1 MAERDDASG
10 APFDEGTPPPV
21 PEPLVE
27 PESQAKW
34 PTVVGWLSIIFGSL
48 TLTCGSFGV
57 VMAIFMAP
65 ALMSMATQSGDPPPA
80 MTFSPLSI
88 GLMFL
93 GLLWQIPL
101 VIAGILTLLRRPAG
115 RPIHLLYA
123 IGFALV
129 TIPSTLVTRNDQI
142 AYSKSPEVAQWKA
155 ENASSPLA
163 PGLGRVPHPAWLVG
177 GFAFNLAWPI
187 FCIIWF
193 LPAERSENAL
203 RQDEEDALV

>member
-1 MAERDDASG
+1 MAESSDVTG
-10 APFDEGTPPPV
+10 ADFDGGTPPTV

-48 TLTCGSFGV
+48 TLTCGSLGV
-57 VMAIFMAP
+57 VMALFMAP
-65 ALMSMATQSGDPPPA
+65 ALMSMAVQKGDPPPT

-101 VIAGILTLLRRPAG
+101 VIAGILTLTRKIAG
-115 RPIHLLYA
+115 RPTHLLYA

-142 AYSKSPEVAQWKA
+142 AYSKSPEIAQWKA

-163 PGLGRVPHPAWLVG
+163 PGLGRVPHPAWLLG
-177 GFAFNLAWPI
+177 GLTLNLAWPV
-187 FCIIWF
+187 FCLIWF
-193 LPAERSENAL
+193 LPAERSEKAL